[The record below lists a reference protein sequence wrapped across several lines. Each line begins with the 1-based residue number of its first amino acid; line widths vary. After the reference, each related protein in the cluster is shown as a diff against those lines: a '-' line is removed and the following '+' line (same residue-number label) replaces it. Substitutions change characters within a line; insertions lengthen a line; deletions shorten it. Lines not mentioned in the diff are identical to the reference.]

1 MLRRWVGSCLVALV
15 TLLPQQAPANQVPK
29 MDPRGAVLCIWMI
42 YASIHAIGENC
53 APKQDRDFLDF
64 LQSGIDRMN
73 AFIIRNSDTTQAALD
88 ERQNQ
93 IRARQAQRGT
103 ASCELEGESMALY
116 NSLKSVDPSQSTANM
131 DKLLEV
137 DREPLLNPCL

>member
-1 MLRRWVGSCLVALV
+1 
-15 TLLPQQAPANQVPK
+15 

-73 AFIIRNSDTTQAALD
+73 AFIIRNSDTTRAALD

-93 IRARQAQRGT
+93 IRTRQAQRGT

-116 NSLKSVDPSQSTANM
+116 NSLKSVDLSQSTANM

>member
-1 MLRRWVGSCLVALV
+1 MA
-15 TLLPQQAPANQVPK
+15 LLPQQAPANQVPK

-73 AFIIRNSDTTQAALD
+73 AFIIRNSDTTRAALD

-93 IRARQAQRGT
+93 IRTRQAQRGT

-116 NSLKSVDPSQSTANM
+116 NSLKSVDLSQSTANM